1 MSEQK
6 NPNQPK
12 KKLKPKHILGIV
24 ILVLVIF
31 IIGLFA
37 WAGGFEALKQSYKM
51 WSDSKKAYEATKKF
65 EEGLKQYYKVLEE
78 DTYGGKTPQET
89 LDMFI
94 SALEKGDI
102 DLAAKYFALDDNLSR
117 KEWEDGLKKAKEE
130 GEIPG
135 ILLILKEMQPAKE
148 DHYLKDEFEFLH
160 FDKNTGLVDHT
171 VYLQFNE
178 YSKVWKIKSM

>member
-1 MSEQK
+1 MNEQT
-6 NPNQPK
+6 NSNQAK

-31 IIGLFA
+31 IVGLFA

-117 KEWEDGLKKAKEE
+117 KEAEEGLKKAKQENRLLVIVQLLKNAKPDPNFKSSDTSGWYYVYNE
-130 GEIPG
+130 KGEI
-135 ILLILKEMQPAKE
+135 IHEI
-148 DHYLKDEFEFLH
+148 EF
-160 FDKNTGLVDHT
+160 V
-171 VYLQFNE
+171 FNE

>member
-1 MSEQK
+1 MNEQT
-6 NPNQPK
+6 NSNQAK

-31 IIGLFA
+31 IVGLFA

-102 DLAAKYFALDDNLSR
+102 DLAAKYFDLDDNLSR
-117 KEWEDGLKKAKEE
+117 KEWEDGLKQAAAE
-130 GEIPG
+130 GRIPEIINLCHQFKPSPH
-135 ILLILKEMQPAKE
+135 QSWVTTT
-148 DHYLKDEFEFLH
+148 YEFIIVG
-160 FDKNTGLVDHT
+160 NNGLVEHT
-171 VYLQFNE
+171 LLMQFNE